1 MTHSEEQGEEASRLF
16 QKHKYNFVLVSST
29 NLDSIMEFY
38 HNTPE
43 NLLFVCDLYQALI
56 MITAMRDM
64 ERKGCFPKYRPSRQH
79 RVVRVFGKT
88 DSRWAWLHFLTGTD
102 RSSTPC
108 GTGIWEESMRIRICF
123 GSSEEGL
130 ISLFTPLIMTGYGC
144 FGTERGCHWTGC
156 DGYGEERRMN
166 KGIFWFLCFVDKDG
180 DLAFTGEIL
189 TLLIPCDEEGNPKAA
204 PSYNS
209 KNGRSNTHKDSW
221 ITVTAGR
228 KDLRGI
234 SWNYYPRGR
243 VEISRGRA
251 LVFMNP
257 LILNCEG
264 CDEMSDA
271 SY

>member
-1 MTHSEEQGEEASRLF
+1 
-16 QKHKYNFVLVSST
+16 
-29 NLDSIMEFY
+29 
-38 HNTPE
+38 
-43 NLLFVCDLYQALI
+43 
-56 MITAMRDM
+56 
-64 ERKGCFPKYRPSRQH
+64 
-79 RVVRVFGKT
+79 
-88 DSRWAWLHFLTGTD
+88 
-102 RSSTPC
+102 
-108 GTGIWEESMRIRICF
+108 
-123 GSSEEGL
+123 
-130 ISLFTPLIMTGYGC
+130 
-144 FGTERGCHWTGC
+144 
-156 DGYGEERRMN
+156 MN

-189 TLLIPCDEEGNPKAA
+189 TLLISCDEEGNPKAA

-221 ITVTAGR
+221 IAVTAGR

-257 LILNCEG
+257 LILNCEDCLELIREAFRIG
-264 CDEMSDA
+264 DMDIRVKIDNSAHYQCGISDEISDA